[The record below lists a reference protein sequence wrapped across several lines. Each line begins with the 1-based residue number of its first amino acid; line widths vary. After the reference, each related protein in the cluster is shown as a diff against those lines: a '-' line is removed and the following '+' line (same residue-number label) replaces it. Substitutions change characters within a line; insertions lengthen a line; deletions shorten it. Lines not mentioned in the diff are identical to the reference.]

1 MGQLSTPSIP
11 EAPAGLSRLLARA
24 GKMTTQTFDGMRA
37 LRRSFAE
44 QYAYGHREVL
54 LEYASISRTAHL
66 AGGIQH
72 GVWHGPGLQIFP
84 LRDRWGRKPKY
95 WVWNNELAREA
106 RLSGARAVLSIG
118 SPWAYMCHALESR
131 TIQAASRQRIRPY
144 SFAVFP
150 GHSTDSEFDE
160 SSPNSYS
167 RQAKVYRD
175 FIGPGPSVA
184 CLYWTDYFNQSFR
197 EAFLEE
203 GFEVTTAGLGVG
215 SFTPWSPVGGRVQFL
230 STLYSILTNAE
241 HFVGDT
247 WSTSAAYA
255 ASLGLRVSLL
265 PDAAAGR
272 ILRLGPQPVRF
283 LESSSYEV
291 RATQELRNEFPG
303 LVGDPQGTR
312 ELRPFARDILGFG
325 DVLEP
330 GELREVLD
338 YRVGVVPDTNQ
349 RPW

>member
-1 MGQLSTPSIP
+1 
-11 EAPAGLSRLLARA
+11 
-24 GKMTTQTFDGMRA
+24 MTAQTFDGMRA
-37 LRRSFAE
+37 LRQSFAE

-54 LEYASISRTAHL
+54 LENADISRTAHL

-95 WVWNNELAREA
+95 WVWNNQLAREA
-106 RLSGARAVLSIG
+106 RLSGAKTVVSIG
-118 SPWAYMCHALESR
+118 SPWAYLCHAKGLR
-131 TIQAASRQRIRPY
+131 KGQADLNQQVKPY
-144 SFAVFP
+144 EHVVFP

-160 SSPNSYS
+160 SSPDSYS
-167 RQAKVYRD
+167 RQASMYRD
-175 FIGPGPSVA
+175 FIGTGPSIA
-184 CLYWTDYFNQSFR
+184 CLFWTDYFNPTLR
-197 EAFLEE
+197 NAFLEA

-215 SFTPWSPVGGRVQFL
+215 SFTPWSPVGGRIRFL
-230 STLYSILTNAE
+230 NTLHNIFSSAE

-265 PDAAAGR
+265 PRASAER
-272 ILRLGPQPVRF
+272 ILRVGQRPVRVI
-283 LESSSYEV
+283 ESSSYEV
-291 RATQELRNEFPG
+291 RATQELSDDFPSLVNDPRGTNE
-303 LVGDPQGTR
+303 LQ
-312 ELRPFARDILGFG
+312 PFARDILGFG
-325 DVLEP
+325 ELLEP
-330 GELREVLD
+330 GELSEVLD